1 MTKVVV
7 ALSGGVDSSVA
18 AALLVGQGY
27 EVVGVTMRL
36 WSAPGCEE
44 ENRCCTPQTRELA
57 AQLAEQL
64 GIPFYVL
71 DAQKAFRQEVV
82 QRFLDGYSRGDTPN
96 PCVYCNR
103 YLKWDYLWQFAQ
115 SIGAE
120 AIATGH
126 YARLRRSTD
135 GTYEL
140 WKGVDATKD
149 QTYFLSLLTQQHLAH
164 TLFPLGEYTK
174 VEVRQIAHAR
184 QLPAADAPESQDLC
198 FLGKRDYRVFLREYA
213 PQAMQPGE
221 IVDIQGRVLGK
232 HNGLAFYTIGQ
243 RKGLPPAAQA
253 LYVYQK
259 DLEHN
264 RLIIVTKAEL
274 GADSMQVG
282 EINWIAGSPPAE
294 RFEAEVKIRY
304 KAMPAS
310 AQVEV
315 LPEGSAQVHFTKH
328 LRDITPGQLAVFYQG
343 EKVLG
348 GGWINASE

>member
-18 AALLVGQGY
+18 AALLVEQGY
-27 EVVGVTMRL
+27 EVTGVSMKL

-57 AQLAEQL
+57 AQLARQL
-64 GIPFYVL
+64 GIPFQIL
-71 DAQKAFRQEVV
+71 DAQEAFRQAVV

-126 YARLRRSTD
+126 YARLTCGAD

-140 WKGVDATKD
+140 WKGVDPNKD

-174 VEVRQIAHAR
+174 GEVRQIAHER
-184 QLPAADAPESQDLC
+184 QLPSADAPESQDLC
-198 FLGKRDYRVFLREYA
+198 FLGKRDYRDFLREYA
-213 PQAMQPGE
+213 PQAVQPGE
-221 IVDIQGRVLGK
+221 IVDRQGKVLGS

-243 RKGLPPAAQA
+243 RKGLPPSAQA

-259 DLEHN
+259 DVEHN
-264 RLIIVTKAEL
+264 RVVVGTEAEL
-274 GADSMQVG
+274 GADSMQVR
-282 EINWIAGSPPAE
+282 EINWIAGNPPAE
-294 RFEAEVKIRY
+294 RFEAEVKIRF
-304 KAMPAS
+304 KAIPAP
-310 AQVEV
+310 ATVEI
-315 LPEGSAQVHFTKH
+315 LPESSAQVHFAKP

-348 GGWINASE
+348 GGWIEK